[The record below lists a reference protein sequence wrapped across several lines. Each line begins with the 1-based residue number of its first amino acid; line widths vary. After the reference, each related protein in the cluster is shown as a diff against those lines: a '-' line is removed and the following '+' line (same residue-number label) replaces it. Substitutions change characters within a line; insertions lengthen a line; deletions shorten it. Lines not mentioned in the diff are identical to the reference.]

1 MLFLMQEF
9 KIIELEEDL
18 EDSIILEE
26 EYSQEE
32 LFM

>member
-1 MLFLMQEF
+1 LKEF